1 MELVVMI
8 MWNFIKNIITN
19 IMLYNNMVIE
29 EKLEELV
36 FDGCYC
42 GNTDITKFT
51 LIYVEN
57 NFSHIKCEACGGHIY
72 PDKAIITTEMMKTIK
87 GDGV

>member
-1 MELVVMI
+1 MT
-8 MWNFIKNIITN
+8 MWDFIENIITN

-36 FDGCYC
+36 WKGCYC
-42 GNTDITKFT
+42 GNTDIARFT

-72 PDKAIITTEMMKTIK
+72 PDKAIITTEMIKTMK
-87 GDGV
+87 GDIV